1 MERHVQEAEGVAET
15 LGSAARIAEELANSI
30 THGVGL
36 LLSVVGGAV
45 LTALAAASGSPRHL
59 AASALYGATLV
70 LLYAASTCYHGARR
84 PRLKRAFRVLDHSA
98 IYLLIAG
105 TYTPFTLLALR
116 GPWGWGLFSAAW
128 VFALAG
134 VLYKL
139 FFLGRAPR
147 LSTALYLAMGWMA
160 VIAARPLL
168 GAVGAA
174 GAAWILAGGMFYT
187 GGVWFFVRDH
197 LPYRHAIWHLFV
209 LGGSAC
215 HYVAVLRVV
224 G

>member
-1 MERHVQEAEGVAET
+1 MQQIQPASEQP
-15 LGSAARIAEELANSI
+15 GSAARLADEIANSI

-45 LTALAAASGSPRHL
+45 LVSLAALHGGPRQL
-59 AASALYGATLV
+59 AACALYGTTLV

-84 PRLKRAFRVLDHSA
+84 PRLKHALRMVDHAA

-116 GPWGWGLFSAAW
+116 GAWGWGLFAAAW
-128 VFALAG
+128 AMALAG
-134 VLYKL
+134 VVYKL
-139 FFLGRAPR
+139 LFLGRSPR
-147 LSTALYLAMGWMA
+147 LSTALYLGMGWMA
-160 VIAARPLL
+160 VIAARPLF
-168 GAVGAA
+168 GAVGPA
-174 GAAWILAGGMFYT
+174 GAAWILAGGLSYT
-187 GGVWFFVRDH
+187 AGVWFFARDH

-215 HYVAVLRVV
+215 HYVAVWRVV

>member
-1 MERHVQEAEGVAET
+1 MPPRSSAAEP
-15 LGSAARIAEELANSI
+15 LGSAARLAEEVANSI

-36 LLSVVGGAV
+36 LLSLLGGSV
-45 LTALAAASGSPRHL
+45 LLSLAALRGSTLHL
-59 AASALYGATLV
+59 AACALYGATLV

-84 PRLKRAFRVLDHSA
+84 PRLKRALRVLDHAA
-98 IYLLIAG
+98 IYLVIAG

-116 GPWGWGLFSAAW
+116 GAWGWGLFCAVW
-128 VFALAG
+128 VLALAG
-134 VLYKL
+134 VVYKL
-139 FFLGRAPR
+139 LFLGRSPR

-168 GAVGAA
+168 AAVGRA
-174 GAAWILAGGMFYT
+174 GAAWILAGGLLYT
-187 GGVWFFVRDH
+187 AGVWFFARDH

-215 HYVAVLRVV
+215 HYVAVLGVV